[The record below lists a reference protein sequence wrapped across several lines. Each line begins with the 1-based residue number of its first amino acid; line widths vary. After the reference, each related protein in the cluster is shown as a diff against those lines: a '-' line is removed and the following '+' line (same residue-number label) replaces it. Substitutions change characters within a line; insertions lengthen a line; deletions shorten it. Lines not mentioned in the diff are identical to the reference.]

1 MVTYKM
7 YLLQQHDIQ
16 HPVVHYVFKPGDRKV
31 MFLKAR
37 LIFYNLSIHF
47 RVIVLEVWKL
57 QLIFNVNVIKS

>member
-47 RVIVLEVWKL
+47 RVIVLEV
-57 QLIFNVNVIKS
+57 